1 MKTLRLLAGPASLI
15 LLTGTAA
22 PAADRPPNVVLVFAD
37 DLGYADVGVFGARG
51 FRTPHI
57 DRLADEGVR
66 FTDFY
71 VAQAVCTA
79 SRAALLTGS
88 YPQRVGLT
96 GAIGPRARHGIS
108 ADETTLAEVLKGRGY
123 ATAIYGKWHLGH
135 HPPFLPTR
143 HGFDDYYGLP
153 YSNDMWPFHP
163 ERPEDYPPLPLIE
176 GEETIE
182 TNPDQSKLTGEY
194 GRRAVAFIEA
204 HRDEP
209 FFLYLAHSMPHVPLF
224 ASEDF
229 RGRTEQGLYGDVV
242 EEIDDTVGRVLVT
255 LERLELDE
263 NTLVIFTSDNGPWLS
278 YGNHAGST
286 GPLREGKGTS
296 FDGGVRV
303 PFVARWPGRI
313 PEGAIVREP
322 AMTIDLL
329 PTIARLV
336 GAPLPEQLI
345 DGKDIRPL
353 LLAEP
358 GATSPHEAL
367 FFWWGR
373 HLQAVRSGRWKLHFP
388 HDYRSL
394 DGPAGSDGMPSL
406 YIQRSIGLS
415 LFDLDADQS
424 EMTDVAAEHS
434 DVVGRLEALADMAR
448 IELGDSATEKTGRG
462 VREPGRV
469 PMGLPAVDPEIDKR
483 ERTFYKGRHRAVT
496 LMSLNRRHAKRQ

>member
-1 MKTLRLLAGPASLI
+1 MKTLRLLAGPAGLI
-15 LLTGTAA
+15 LLTAMVA
-22 PAADRPPNVVLVFAD
+22 PAADRPPNIVLVFAD
-37 DLGYADVGVFGARG
+37 DLGYADVGVFGAKG

-204 HRDEP
+204 NQDRP

-224 ASEDF
+224 ASEGF
-229 RGRTEQGLYGDVV
+229 RGRTRQGLYGDVV
-242 EEIDDTVGRVLVT
+242 QEIDDTVGRILAT
-255 LERLELDE
+255 LQRLELDE
-263 NTLVIFTSDNGPWLS
+263 STLVIFTSDNGPWLS

-296 FDGGVRV
+296 FEGGVRV

-313 PEGAIVREP
+313 PRGAIVREP
-322 AMTIDLL
+322 AMTIDVL
-329 PTIARLV
+329 PTLAALV
-336 GAPLPEQLI
+336 GAPLPERSI

-353 LLAEP
+353 LLGEP
-358 GATSPHEAL
+358 GASSPHEAL
-367 FFWWGR
+367 FFWWNR
-373 HLQAVRSGRWKLHFP
+373 HLEAVRSGRWKLHFP

-394 DGPAGSDGMPSL
+394 DGPAGADGMPSKYL
-406 YIQRSIGLS
+406 QRSIGLS
-415 LFDLDADQS
+415 LFDLEADLS
-424 EMTDVAAEHS
+424 ETTDVAAQYPG
-434 DVVGRLEALADMAR
+434 VVSRLEALAEGAR
-448 IELGDSATEKTGRG
+448 LELGDSATEQEGRS
-462 VREPGRV
+462 VREPGR
-469 PMGLPAVDPEIDKR
+469 LP
-483 ERTFYKGRHRAVT
+483 
-496 LMSLNRRHAKRQ
+496 

>member
-15 LLTGTAA
+15 LLTATAA

-204 HRDEP
+204 NHERP
-209 FFLYLAHSMPHVPLF
+209 FFVYLAHSMPHVPLF
-224 ASEDF
+224 ASERF

-242 EEIDDTVGRVLVT
+242 EEIDDTVGRILAT

-278 YGNHAGST
+278 YGDHAGSAA
-286 GPLREGKGTS
+286 PLREGKGTS
-296 FDGGVRV
+296 FEGGVRV

-313 PEGAIVREP
+313 PAGTVVREP

-336 GAPLPEQLI
+336 GAPLPERPI

-353 LLAEP
+353 LLGEP

-367 FFWWGR
+367 FFYWGR
-373 HLQAVRSGRWKLHFP
+373 HLQAVRSGKWKLHFP
-388 HDYRSL
+388 HEYRSL
-394 DGPAGSDGMPSL
+394 DGPAGSGGMPSR
-406 YIQRSIGLS
+406 YIQRSIGLT
-415 LFDLDADQS
+415 LFDLEADRS
-424 EMTDVAAEHS
+424 ETTNVAPEHP
-434 DVVGRLEALADMAR
+434 DVVKRLEALAEGAR
-448 IELGDSATEKTGRG
+448 IELGDSATEQKGRG

-469 PMGLPAVDPEIDKR
+469 P
-483 ERTFYKGRHRAVT
+483 
-496 LMSLNRRHAKRQ
+496 

>member
-15 LLTGTAA
+15 LLTAIAA

-37 DLGYADVGVFGARG
+37 DLGYADVGAFGAKG

-57 DRLADEGVR
+57 DRLAAEGVL

-135 HPPFLPTR
+135 HPPFLPTH

-204 HRDEP
+204 NQDRP

-224 ASEDF
+224 ASEGF
-229 RGRTEQGLYGDVV
+229 RGRTRQGLYGDVV
-242 EEIDDTVGRVLVT
+242 QEIDDTVGRILAT
-255 LERLELDE
+255 LQRLELDE
-263 NTLVIFTSDNGPWLS
+263 STLVIFTSDNGPWLS

-296 FDGGVRV
+296 FEGGVRV

-313 PEGAIVREP
+313 PRGAVVREP

-329 PTIARLV
+329 PTIAELV
-336 GAPLPEQLI
+336 GAPLPEQPI

-358 GATSPHEAL
+358 GAVSPHEAL

-388 HDYRSL
+388 HEYRSL
-394 DGPAGSDGMPSL
+394 DGPAGSDGMPSK
-406 YIQRSIGLS
+406 YMQRSIGLS
-415 LFDLDADQS
+415 LFDLDVDRS
-424 EMTDVAAEHS
+424 ETTDVAAEHS
-434 DVVGRLEALADMAR
+434 DVVGRLEALAERAR
-448 IELGDSATEKTGRG
+448 IELGDSATEQKGRG

-469 PMGLPAVDPEIDKR
+469 P
-483 ERTFYKGRHRAVT
+483 
-496 LMSLNRRHAKRQ
+496 

>member
-1 MKTLRLLAGPASLI
+1 MKTLRLLAGPAILI
-15 LLTGTAA
+15 LLTATAA
-22 PAADRPPNVVLVFAD
+22 PAADRPPNIVLVFAD
-37 DLGYADVGVFGARG
+37 DLGYADVGVFGAKG

-57 DRLADEGVR
+57 DRLADEGVL

-135 HPPFLPTR
+135 RPPFLPTR

-163 ERPEDYPPLPLIE
+163 ERPQDYPPLPLIE

-204 HRDEP
+204 NHGRP
-209 FFLYLAHSMPHVPLF
+209 FFVYLAHSMPHVPLF
-224 ASEDF
+224 ASERF

-242 EEIDDTVGRVLVT
+242 EEIDDTVGRILAT

-278 YGNHAGST
+278 YGNHAGSAA
-286 GPLREGKGTS
+286 PLREGKGTS
-296 FDGGVRV
+296 FEGGVRV

-313 PEGAIVREP
+313 PKGAVVGEP
-322 AMTIDLL
+322 AMTIDVL
-329 PTIARLV
+329 PTLAGLV
-336 GAPLPEQLI
+336 GAPLPTRPI

-353 LLAEP
+353 LLGQP
-358 GATSPHEAL
+358 GASSPHEAL
-367 FFWWGR
+367 FFWWNR
-373 HLQAVRSGRWKLHFP
+373 HLEAVRSGRWKLHFP

-394 DGPAGSDGMPSL
+394 DGPAGSDGIPSK

-415 LFDLDADQS
+415 LFDLDADRS
-424 EMTDVAAEHS
+424 EATDVAEEHP
-434 DVVGRLEALADMAR
+434 DVVKRLEALAEEAR
-448 IELGDSATEKTGRG
+448 IELGDSATEQKGRG
-462 VREPGRV
+462 VREPGRA
-469 PMGLPAVDPEIDKR
+469 P
-483 ERTFYKGRHRAVT
+483 
-496 LMSLNRRHAKRQ
+496 

>member
-1 MKTLRLLAGPASLI
+1 
-15 LLTGTAA
+15 
-22 PAADRPPNVVLVFAD
+22 
-37 DLGYADVGVFGARG
+37 
-51 FRTPHI
+51 
-57 DRLADEGVR
+57 
-66 FTDFY
+66 
-71 VAQAVCTA
+71 
-79 SRAALLTGS
+79 
-88 YPQRVGLT
+88 VGLT

-224 ASEDF
+224 ASEGF
-229 RGRTEQGLYGDVV
+229 RGRTRQGLYGDVV
-242 EEIDDTVGRVLVT
+242 QEIDDTVGRILAT
-255 LERLELDE
+255 LQRLELDE
-263 NTLVIFTSDNGPWLS
+263 STLVIFTSDNGPWLS

-296 FDGGVRV
+296 FEGGVRV

-313 PEGAIVREP
+313 PRGAIVREP
-322 AMTIDLL
+322 AMTIDVL
-329 PTIARLV
+329 PTLAALV
-336 GAPLPEQLI
+336 GAPLPERPI

-353 LLAEP
+353 LLGEP
-358 GATSPHEAL
+358 GASSPHEAL
-367 FFWWGR
+367 FFWWNR
-373 HLQAVRSGRWKLHFP
+373 HLEAVRSGRWKLHFP

-394 DGPAGSDGMPSL
+394 DGPAGADGMPSKYL
-406 YIQRSIGLS
+406 QRSIGLS
-415 LFDLDADQS
+415 LFDLEADLS
-424 EMTDVAAEHS
+424 ETTDVAAQYP
-434 DVVGRLEALADMAR
+434 DVVSRLEALAEEAR
-448 IELGDSATEKTGRG
+448 LELGDSATQQEGRS
-462 VREPGRV
+462 VREPDR
-469 PMGLPAVDPEIDKR
+469 LP
-483 ERTFYKGRHRAVT
+483 
-496 LMSLNRRHAKRQ
+496 